1 MKELTYN
8 RLTHTS
14 FSEQFNAFKALY
26 EKFLFNRE
34 LSQNEIEKAL
44 SISVL
49 FSNQGDRTLNKIGYK
64 IALLYAINKNDFKP
78 LYDICINTGIT
89 PVADLLKRIEKSQNI
104 GQEEDG
110 FYPTIIESFIDNF
123 RVGEIVQTEQQ
134 VVLNNFHLEKIDA
147 TTTVVAPTSYG
158 KSELIISTIQ
168 KETGKKIC
176 ILVPSKSLLAQT
188 KRRVLESNS
197 GWINKIIT
205 HPDMYSEDNDSSLYI
220 LTQERLSRLINKQKD
235 FYLDTVFIDEAHNI
249 LEKGSRSTLLASTL
263 RVLHYRNRDTAF
275 KFLTPFLE
283 DPKNINLKDVE
294 LSTFS
299 FKVDEYVKAENVFI
313 SDYRNGEKTHKLYDP
328 LINDF
333 FPYNN
338 DDLDEVEYIVNR
350 SSDKNVIY
358 FNRPKH
364 IQIFAKILAEKL
376 PKISSAIVNAAI
388 KEISDFSDEKYLL
401 LKCLSKGVVYHHGS
415 MPEAIRQYVEYIYRE
430 CDEVKY
436 IITSS
441 TLLEGVNLPVEK
453 MFLLDIRKGL
463 EHLRHSQF
471 RNLIGRVSRF
481 NDVFANPQLGSLE
494 KLVPEIHIIATDN
507 YFPSVANIN
516 NFVRKVMQES
526 KKNKDVVENVLINGT
541 KINDDNRKE
550 YELAITRLGN
560 IEEGIISSNTYKIAK
575 TDIGKRLL
583 ESNITEINVFEC
595 EERIEQFLN
604 SHLQENGRIKDSN
617 TLMSVIYQAF
627 VANIENNSKNRDKSL
642 TRLKNDKAQTFY
654 AMFLDWNIENTPM
667 GVMIGRFLKFWS
679 ELPESTPIFVGSWGD
694 VKKDDSYRELFTYIS
709 RKSKDEQVNLAIVRI
724 KEEEDFVDYNIF
736 QYLDILF
743 DSELIDENF
752 YKLVKYGTTD
762 ESTISMIQNG
772 FSKSTAELI
781 NNNYIDYFTIE
792 NNEVK
797 SVRKEI
803 HQKLLDD
810 GVGFMQRNEIAMNV
824 LNK

>member
-1 MKELTYN
+1 MTI
-8 RLTHTS
+8 S
-14 FSEQFNAFKALY
+14 GSEK
-26 EKFLFNRE
+26 
-34 LSQNEIEKAL
+34 
-44 SISVL
+44 
-49 FSNQGDRTLNKIGYK
+49 
-64 IALLYAINKNDFKP
+64 
-78 LYDICINTGIT
+78 
-89 PVADLLKRIEKSQNI
+89 
-104 GQEEDG
+104 
-110 FYPTIIESFIDNF
+110 
-123 RVGEIVQTEQQ
+123 IVQTEQQ
-134 VVLNNFHLEKIDA
+134 VVLNKFHLEKIDA

-158 KSELIISTIQ
+158 KSELIISTIK
-168 KETGKKIC
+168 KEIGKKIC

-188 KRRVLESNS
+188 KRRVLESGS
-197 GWINKIIT
+197 EWINKIIT

-249 LEKGSRSTLLASTL
+249 LDKGSRSTLLAFTL
-263 RVLHYRNRDTAF
+263 RVLNYRNRNTAF

-283 DPKNINLKDVE
+283 DPKNINLRDVE

-313 SDYRNGEKTHKLYDP
+313 NDYRNGEKSHKLYDP

-338 DDLDEVEYIVNR
+338 DDIDEVEYIVNH

-364 IQIFAKILAEKL
+364 IQIFSKTLAEKL
-376 PKISSAIVNAAI
+376 PTISSAIVNAAI

-441 TLLEGVNLPVEK
+441 TLLEGVNLSVEK

-463 EHLRHSQF
+463 GHLRHSQF

-481 NDVFANPQLGSLE
+481 NNVFANPHLDSLE
-494 KLVPEIHIIATDN
+494 KLIPEIHIIATDN

-560 IEEGIISSNTYKIAK
+560 AEEGIITSDTYKIAK

-583 ESNITEINVFEC
+583 ESNITEINVFES

-604 SHLQENGRIKDSN
+604 NHLQEKGRIKDSN

-667 GVMIGRFLKFWS
+667 GVMIGRFFK
-679 ELPESTPIFVGSWGD
+679 
-694 VKKDDSYRELFTYIS
+694 
-709 RKSKDEQVNLAIVRI
+709 
-724 KEEEDFVDYNIF
+724 
-736 QYLDILF
+736 IL
-743 DSELIDENF
+743 E
-752 YKLVKYGTTD
+752 
-762 ESTISMIQNG
+762 
-772 FSKSTAELI
+772 
-781 NNNYIDYFTIE
+781 
-792 NNEVK
+792 
-797 SVRKEI
+797 
-803 HQKLLDD
+803 
-810 GVGFMQRNEIAMNV
+810 
-824 LNK
+824 

>member
-14 FSEQFNAFKALY
+14 FSKQFNAFKALY
-26 EKFLFNRE
+26 KKFLFNRE

-49 FSNQGDRTLNKIGYK
+49 FSNQSDRTLNKIGYK
-64 IALLYAINKNDFKP
+64 IALLYAINKSDFKP

-89 PVADLLKRIEKSQNI
+89 PVADLLKRIEKGQSI

-110 FYPTIIESFIDNF
+110 FYPTIIDSFIDYF
-123 RVGEIVQTEQQ
+123 RDGKIVQTEQQ
-134 VVLNNFHLEKIDA
+134 VDLNKFHLEKIDA
-147 TTTVVAPTSYG
+147 TTTIVAPTSYG

-168 KETGKKIC
+168 KEIGKKIC

-188 KRRVLESNS
+188 KRRVLESGS
-197 GWINKIIT
+197 EWINKIIT

-249 LEKGSRSTLLASTL
+249 LDKGSRSTLLASTL
-263 RVLHYRNRDTAF
+263 RVLNYRNRNTAF

-313 SDYRNGEKTHKLYDP
+313 NDYRNGEKTHKLYDP
-328 LINDF
+328 LINEF

-338 DDLDEVEYIVNR
+338 DDIDEVEYIVNL

-364 IQIFAKILAEKL
+364 IQIFSKILADKL
-376 PKISSAIVNAAI
+376 PTISSAIVNAAI
-388 KEISDFSDEKYLL
+388 KEISGFSDEKYLL

-415 MPEAIRQYVEYIYRE
+415 MPEAIRQYVEYIYRK

-463 EHLRHSQF
+463 GHLRHSQF

-481 NDVFANPQLGSLE
+481 NNIFANPHLGSLE
-494 KLVPEIHIIATDN
+494 KLIPEIHIIATDN

-526 KKNKDVVENVLINGT
+526 KKNKDIVENVLINGT
-541 KINDDNRKE
+541 KMNDDNRKE
-550 YELAITRLGN
+550 YELAITRLVN
-560 IEEGIISSNTYKIAK
+560 TEEGIISSNTYKIAK

-583 ESNITEINVFEC
+583 ESNITEINVFES
-595 EERIEQFLN
+595 EEKIQQFLN
-604 SHLQENGRIKDSN
+604 AHLQENGRIKDSN

-679 ELPESTPIFVGSWGD
+679 ELPASTPIFVGSWGD

-743 DSELIDENF
+743 DSELIDEDY

-781 NNNYIDYFTIE
+781 NKNYIDYFTIE

-797 SVRKEI
+797 SVRAAI
-803 HQKLLDD
+803 HKKLVDD
-810 GVGFMQRNEIAMNV
+810 GVGFMQRNEIEMNV